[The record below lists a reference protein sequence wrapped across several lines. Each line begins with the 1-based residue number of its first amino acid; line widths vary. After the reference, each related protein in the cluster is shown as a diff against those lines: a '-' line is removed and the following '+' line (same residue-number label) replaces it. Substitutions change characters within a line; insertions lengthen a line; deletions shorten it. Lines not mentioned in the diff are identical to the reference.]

1 MERTLS
7 IDGARVSEPVAT
19 HEVRGGSGLGLHARE
34 WGDPLGPPIVFI
46 HGWSQV
52 VADVF
57 ELDLTPE
64 IVERLAEAAES
75 VR

>member
-1 MERTLS
+1 VWEFNYRGSLEFLHQAEAQDDDRALHVV
-7 IDGARVSEPVAT
+7 DGCRY
-19 HEVRGGSGLGLHARE
+19 
-34 WGDPLGPPIVFI
+34 FI

-57 ELDLTPE
+57 DLDLTPE
-64 IVERLAEAAES
+64 TVERLAEAAES